1 MNGEYHRIGDLLLQ
15 AVDGAQQVGSYCQ
28 PHVGGA
34 SAWAVCAVSPRW
46 EGPVHGLCV
55 LSVQGGRGQ
64 CMGCVCCQSKVGG
77 ASAWAV
83 CAVSPR
89 WEGPVHGLC
98 VLSVKCGRGQCMG
111 CLCCQSKVGG
121 ASELCVLSV
130 KCEWMQWAVSPC
142 QSDVGGASAWAV
154 SQMWVGPV

>member
-1 MNGEYHRIGDLLLQ
+1 
-15 AVDGAQQVGSYCQ
+15 
-28 PHVGGA
+28 
-34 SAWAVCAVSPRW
+34 
-46 EGPVHGLCV
+46 
-55 LSVQGGRGQ
+55 
-64 CMGCVCCQSKVGG
+64 MGCVCCQSKVGG

-83 CAVSPR
+83 CAVSHM

-142 QSDVGGASAWAV
+142 Q
-154 SQMWVGPV
+154 MWVGPVHGLSVKCGWGLCDVFTVSVGRVYELFTVKSGWGLWTVFTVRCG

>member
-1 MNGEYHRIGDLLLQ
+1 
-15 AVDGAQQVGSYCQ
+15 
-28 PHVGGA
+28 
-34 SAWAVCAVSPRW
+34 
-46 EGPVHGLCV
+46 
-55 LSVQGGRGQ
+55 
-64 CMGCVCCQSKVGG
+64 MGCVCCQPHVGG

-154 SQMWVGPV
+154 SQWGLCDVFTVSVGRVYGLCLLTNVGRAYELFTVKSGWGLWTVFTVRCG